1 MNLIAKIS
9 FGDWQMCVFKEHKFM
24 RKIFL
29 IFCLSGFLLG
39 TESLSA
45 AQEQPK
51 NESSQTAKMQT
62 AEWSD
67 DFSGDKL
74 DETKWEKFSFEGGGG
89 GKLDLKDG
97 EVSIRSINKSRAGI
111 RTKDT
116 FTADR
121 FIAEAHLAK
130 VGAAYPEPGDNNSTL
145 GFGTLTIL
153 FDGSGRNRIEWIL
166 TSEGTFEAWVT
177 RDGQGERLDNKKL
190 GTKMK
195 NPVLAIARVGDVFKF
210 IINSADG
217 KPADAQVGLQTTIK
231 NMPKTFTVMLYGYS
245 SSENNWDWARVT
257 TVK

>member
-1 MNLIAKIS
+1 
-9 FGDWQMCVFKEHKFM
+9 M
-24 RKIFL
+24 RKIFVM
-29 IFCLSGFLLG
+29 FCLTSVLLG
-39 TESLSA
+39 AKSLSF
-45 AQEQPK
+45 AQEQPQ
-51 NESSQTAKMQT
+51 NATGQQTAKMQT
-62 AEWSD
+62 EEWGD
-67 DFSGDKL
+67 NFTADKL

-97 EVSIRSINKSRAGI
+97 EVRIRSTNKSRAGI

-116 FTADR
+116 FTADK

-130 VGAAYPEPGDNNSTL
+130 VGAAYPEPGDNSSTL
-145 GFGTLTIL
+145 GFGALTIL

-217 KPADAQVGLQTTIK
+217 KPQDAQVGLQTTIK
-231 NMPKTFTVMLYGYS
+231 NMPKSFTMMLYGYS